1 MQLTPLAAALRA
13 AFTPTREVVFDLETD
28 GLLDTVSVIHCL
40 VIYDYSTD
48 QITAYNNQPGGRP
61 LADGLAILADPA
73 TLVWAHN
80 GTRYDCA
87 VLKKLHGIDIPWWRQ
102 RDSMV
107 ISRLVWPELAIQD
120 MAFRKKKHGAMFP
133 GQFTGLHTL
142 EAWGHRLG
150 EHKGDYKGDP
160 ALVARLFQLS
170 GDQERSE
177 KEAFK
182 RRWESWNQSME
193 DYCVQDVV
201 VTRKLVNLIKAK
213 DYSQE
218 AILLETQVAYILS
231 RQEAHGFLFDEAAA
245 VKLYA
250 QLAQR
255 RLELEA
261 EVRAVFRPR
270 YMPEGKPFTPSRDN
284 KTMGYVA
291 GAPLTKIK
299 LTEFNLGSRDH
310 VARWLGLEYG
320 WRPEEFTNDGKPKV
334 DDEVISKLPYKE
346 AAPLKEYFMV
356 AKRLG
361 QLAEGKEAWLKKA
374 GPDGR
379 LHGRVNTNG
388 AVTGRMTHSSPNMAQ
403 VPSGRAPFGH
413 ECRALFIVPKGK
425 KLVGADADALELRDL
440 AGFMAAF
447 DDGAYIKTVLEG
459 DKSKGTDM
467 HSVNCRA
474 LGMDPKA
481 RPFLDEGDDSTGRDI
496 AKTWFYAFIYGAGDE
511 KLGYI
516 LTHRKGPEA
525 QAVGKRARAAFLRN
539 LPAMGLL
546 VEKVKANAKARGYLF
561 GLDRRQLAVRSQ
573 HAALNTL
580 LQSAGAVQ
588 MKKALCIL
596 DDNLQALG
604 YVPGIHYEF
613 VANVHD
619 EWQIECDEDI
629 AETVGRCAVEAIRLA
644 GEHFKF
650 RCPLAGAYD
659 IGNNWAE
666 TH

>member
-1 MQLTPLAAALRA
+1 MRA
-13 AFTPTREVVFDLETD
+13 AFSPSREVVFDLETD

-40 VIYDYSTD
+40 VIYDYSTGR
-48 QITAYNNQPGGRP
+48 ITAYNNQPGGRP

-73 TLVWAHN
+73 TVVIAHN

-87 VLKKLHGIDIPWWRQ
+87 VLKKLHKLDIPWWRQ
-102 RDSMV
+102 RDTMV
-107 ISRLVWPELAIQD
+107 VSRLVWPELALQD
-120 MAFRKKKHGAMFP
+120 IAFRKKKHGAMFP
-133 GQFTGLHTL
+133 GQFTGIHTL

-150 EHKGDYKGDP
+150 EHKGDYRGDP
-160 ALVARLFQLS
+160 S
-170 GDQERSE
+170 IPDE
-177 KEAFK
+177 KERWA
-182 RRWESWNQSME
+182 RRWDAWNQEME

-201 VTRKLVNLIKAK
+201 VTKKLWDLIKSK
-213 DYSQE
+213 DYSEQ
-218 AILLETQVAYILS
+218 AILLETQVAYIVA
-231 RQEAHGFLFDEAAA
+231 RQEAYGFLFDEAAA

-250 QLAQR
+250 VLAQR

-261 EVRAVFRPR
+261 EVRKVFKPR
-270 YMPEGKPFTPSRDN
+270 YLPDGKTFTPSRDN
-284 KTMGYVA
+284 KTTGYVA

-320 WRPEEFTNDGKPKV
+320 WKPTEFTNDGKPKV
-334 DDEVISKLPYKE
+334 DDEVIAKLPYKE

-374 GPDGR
+374 GPDKR

-403 VPSGRAPFGH
+403 VPSGRAPYGH
-413 ECRALFIVPKGK
+413 ECRALFIVPLGK
-425 KLVGADADALELRDL
+425 LLVGADADALELRDL

-447 DDGAYIKTVLEG
+447 DGGAYIKTVLEG

-481 RPFLDEGDDSTGRDI
+481 RPFLDQGDDSTGRDI

-511 KLGYI
+511 KLGTI
-516 LTHRKGPEA
+516 LTGKKGPD
-525 QAVGKRARAAFLRN
+525 AVAAGKRARDAFLRN
-539 LPAMGLL
+539 LPAMGAL
-546 VEKVKANAKARGYLF
+546 VKKVKAAAKARGHLL
-561 GLDRRQLAVRSQ
+561 GLDKRQLAVRSQ

-596 DDNLQALG
+596 DDHLQSLG
-604 YVPGIHYEF
+604 YVPGTHYEF

-619 EWQIECDEDI
+619 EWQIEVNEDI
-629 AETVGRCAVEAIRLA
+629 AELVGRAAVEAIRLS
-644 GEHFKF
+644 GEHFGF

-659 IGNNWAE
+659 IGRSWAE